1 MHTEG
6 PIEVWNATDG
16 GAIEIGAQILVPII
30 GRIAHWSPEEVL
42 TFTLDGSEPHRV
54 YVSTGEGRLS
64 GKGDFSIDAIDRSM
78 LGSDEHVLELHLAR
92 ETGPVTATLR
102 LRPTQRA
109 PFERRF
115 ELDTTGVTGPEEVV
129 QVIDGRWQI
138 PDGPGHLRIA
148 PGDEGYDRIFVVG
161 RDTWTTGY
169 RADIS
174 FTIDRYLPGSR
185 FHAFGLLYKWRSHR
199 QGDGLHLP
207 RNWTAGLGL
216 FSSAGPGL
224 SIRYGEDVEY
234 LPNGKRIGNTRL
246 AASRVD
252 PIRWALGRTSTRAKV
267 LPALPQFPPGTT
279 IQMSMTVDHGLH
291 RLDFHALDRP
301 RSRRTVE
308 VESLELVESGAVGFL
323 AAYVAT
329 TVHSFEVTPLS

>member
-1 MHTEG
+1 MHFED

-16 GAIEIGAQILVPII
+16 GDIEIGAQWVVPIV
-30 GRIAHWSPEEVL
+30 GRIHQWSPAEEL
-42 TFTLDGSEPHRV
+42 TFTLDGSAPRPV
-54 YVSTGEGRLS
+54 YVSSGSGRLS
-64 GKGDFSIDAIDRSM
+64 GKGDFAIDAIDRSM
-78 LGSDEHVLELHLAR
+78 LDGGEHVLQLHLAR
-92 ETGPVTATLR
+92 EAGSVTTTLR

-109 PFERRF
+109 AVEPRF
-115 ELDTTGVTGPEEVV
+115 DLDTTGVSCPEEIV

-138 PDGPGHLRIA
+138 AEGRGKVKIA

-169 RADIS
+169 RIDIC
-174 FTIDRYLPGSR
+174 FTIDRYMPGSR
-185 FHAFGLLYKWRSHR
+185 FHAFGLLFKWRSHR
-199 QGDGLHLP
+199 QGDGYHLP

-234 LPNGKRIGNTRL
+234 LPNGDRIGNTRL
-246 AASRVD
+246 AASSLD
-252 PIRWALGRTSTRAKV
+252 PIRWVLGQSTAKAKPLQAV
-267 LPALPQFPPGTT
+267 PQIPAGTT
-279 IQMSMTVDHGLH
+279 IEASMTVDNGLH

-301 RSRRTVE
+301 RARRTIE
-308 VESLELVESGAVGFL
+308 IEAPEIVESGAVGFL

-329 TVHSFEVTPLS
+329 TVHSFSVTPCR